1 MATKEQKQALADTQ
15 SDQQKAEAE
24 ALAADPIGGK
34 PPIDVAHERALENAE
49 PLGYVDPE
57 SQKVPDNYAP
67 DPKDVEN
74 PPARQPRQRR
84 GKAGVTRDDAKGSD
98 NA

>member
-1 MATKEQKQALADTQ
+1 MAEKTQAEL
-15 SDQQKAEAE
+15 EAE

-34 PPIDVAHERALENAE
+34 PPIDVAHERAAENAE

-67 DPKDVEN
+67 DPADVEN
-74 PPARQPRQRR
+74 PPVSEPAKAPA
-84 GKAGVTRDDAKGSD
+84 KKTTSSAGVTRDDATKES
-98 NA
+98 

>member
-1 MATKEQKQALADTQ
+1 MAEKKTDA
-15 SDQQKAEAE
+15 QKAAEAERE

-34 PPIDVAHERALENAE
+34 PPIDVAHERAAEEAE

-57 SQKVPDNYAP
+57 AQKQPESET
-67 DPKDVEN
+67 KTS
-74 PPARQPRQRR
+74 AR
-84 GKAGVTRDDAKGSD
+84 KAAVTRDDAKGND